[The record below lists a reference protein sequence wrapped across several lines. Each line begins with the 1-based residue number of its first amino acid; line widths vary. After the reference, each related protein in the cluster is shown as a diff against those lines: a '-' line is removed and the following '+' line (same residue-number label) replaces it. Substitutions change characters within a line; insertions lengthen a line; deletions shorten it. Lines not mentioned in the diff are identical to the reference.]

1 MDFDKEDKVKRNR
14 IIGLVIVL
22 TTIMVFSVWAGGR
35 PEGPT
40 AAPTAETEEFNW
52 RRFEGDQINFLAN
65 NNPIGQLLQQ
75 YAPEF
80 TALTGI
86 RVEVNLYAEQQYR
99 QRLETTFQA
108 RSDEVDIF
116 MSLISREGQLYD
128 QAGWYHDLSPFV
140 GNRAITSPDYDFAD
154 FGQGVI
160 DAGTLGGRLTGI
172 PVNIEGPVLYYR
184 ADVLQACGIAPP
196 TTLAQLRD
204 AAARVSECR
213 PDMIPFAS
221 RGLAPALPYTFS
233 NFLHNLGG
241 SYLNAQGR
249 SNLSSNEGVQAIE
262 FYAELLREFG
272 PPGVINYSFP
282 QLTAVNSNGQAVM
295 TFQSSN
301 EFSKIMEV
309 AERANDTRIM
319 VLPAGPAGSVPVVI
333 GWQLSMS
340 PNSRKQ
346 EQAWYFL
353 QWATSRDMQ
362 VKLGLDGLA
371 PPRTSVWESR
381 EFTAWLAEKPV
392 RREWADSLSVLSET
406 GSSVLAPQIILQ
418 PETRQV
424 IGEAVGSVILGEATA
439 RQAAQRADQL
449 INEII
454 VRSERLQ

>member
-1 MDFDKEDKVKRNR
+1 MTR
-14 IIGLVIVL
+14 IRIRVLVTVL
-22 TTIMVFSVWAGGR
+22 VLLLAHSVFAGGR

-40 AAPTAETEEFNW
+40 ATPTAATEEFSW
-52 RRFEGDQINFLAN
+52 RRFEGDRIHFLAN
-65 NNPIGQLLQQ
+65 NNPIGQLLQR

-86 RVEVNLYAEQQYR
+86 NVEVSLYAEQQYR

-108 RSDEVDIF
+108 RSDEVDVF
-116 MSLISREGQLYD
+116 MSLVSREGSLYD
-128 QAGWYHDLSPFV
+128 QAGWYADLKPFV
-140 GNRAITSPDYDFAD
+140 DNPAVTSPDYDFAD

-160 DAGTLGGRLTGI
+160 DAGTLRDRLTGI

-184 ADVLQACGIAPP
+184 ADVLEACGIPVP
-196 TTLAQLRD
+196 GTLAELRQ
-204 AAARVSECR
+204 AAERVKTCR

-221 RGLAPALPYTFS
+221 RGLAPAVPYTFS
-233 NFLHNLGG
+233 NFLHNMGG
-241 SYLNAQGR
+241 QYVDAQGR
-249 SNLSSNEGVQAIE
+249 SSLSSDASVRAIE
-262 FYAELLREFG
+262 LYAELLRDFG

-301 EFSKIMEV
+301 EFGKIMEV
-309 AERANDTRIM
+309 AERANDTRIK

-353 QWATSRDMQ
+353 QWATSRAMQ

-371 PPRTSVWESR
+371 PPRTSVWESQ
-381 EFTAWLAEKPV
+381 EFTAWLDEVAV
-392 RREWADSLSVLSET
+392 RREWAEALSILSET

-418 PETRQV
+418 PESRQI

-439 RQAAQRADQL
+439 RQAAARADQL
-449 INEII
+449 INDLIQ
-454 VRSERLQ
+454 RSERLQ